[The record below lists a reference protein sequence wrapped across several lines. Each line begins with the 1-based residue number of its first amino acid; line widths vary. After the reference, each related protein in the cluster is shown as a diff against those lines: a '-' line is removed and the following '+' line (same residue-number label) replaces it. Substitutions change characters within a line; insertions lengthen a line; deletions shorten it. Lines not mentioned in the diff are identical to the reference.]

1 MVLTRLAPRADALSS
16 RSLHTTHLPKDTPAC
31 LFTMMLMVYVLAPLL
46 TVTSSSSQTNSQSPE
61 AHLTHGKH
69 STISH

>member
-1 MVLTRLAPRADALSS
+1 MVLTRSAPRVEAPSS

-31 LFTMMLMVYVLAPLL
+31 LFTMTLMVYVLAPLF
-46 TVTSSSSQTNSQSPE
+46 TATPSSSQTNSQSPE

-69 STISH
+69 STSSH